1 MAMRARIFL
10 LGLCF
15 LTGCAASSP
24 APPAEAERS
33 NFDAEPVVLNAEPA
47 VSEQALSAFR
57 RSCASCHGYDAHGIT
72 AVGPDLRRA
81 KRRTPDEWERYL
93 RDPSGSHP
101 AQQAAPLWI
110 TGDEL
115 KAIARYLDSLAEP
128 RS

>member
-1 MAMRARIFL
+1 MRFRVFL
-10 LGLCF
+10 ISFGL
-15 LTGCAASSP
+15 LTGCGAP
-24 APPAEAERS
+24 PPAEVERA
-33 NFDAEPVVLNAEPA
+33 NFDAGSAVVRNAEPA

-81 KRRTPDEWERYL
+81 KRRTADEWERYL